1 MTDQPVRWG
10 ILGAARFARQH
21 MAPAIHAAEGA
32 ALAALAT
39 SSAEKFAEFA
49 AFAPGITHHN
59 SYDDLLGD
67 PNIDAVYIP
76 LPNHLHVDWAI
87 KALEAGKH
95 VLCEKPVGMDVAQI
109 DRLIAVRDQTGLLAA
124 EAYMIVHHPQW
135 LRAKELI
142 ANGTLGELC
151 HVNAA
156 FTFRN
161 LDQGNI
167 RNQAEKGGGG
177 LRDIGVYTLGSA
189 RWATGQEPQRLSH
202 ARVQMEHGVDVFA
215 DVGFDF
221 PGFTYQGFTS
231 IRMANRQEVHFHG
244 TEALLTLTCPFNA
257 NVFDQAELHIKRPDG
272 STTVERFAGVN
283 QYVLQVQNFG
293 RSIRQGAPYPWTLE
307 QARGTQAMLDQI
319 LATV

>member
-1 MTDQPVRWG
+1 MTDQPIRWG

-21 MAPAIHAAEGA
+21 MAPAIHAATGA
-32 ALAALAT
+32 ELAALAT
-39 SSAEKFAEFA
+39 SSAEKHAEFA
-49 AFAPGITHHN
+49 GFAPGLTHHQ
-59 SYDDLLGD
+59 SYEALLAD
-67 PNIDAVYIP
+67 PDIDAVYIP
-76 LPNHLHVDWAI
+76 LPNHLHVEWAI

-95 VLCEKPVGMDVAQI
+95 VLVEKPVGLDVAEV
-109 DRLIAVRDQTGLLAA
+109 DRLIAARDRTGLLAA

-135 LRAKELI
+135 QRAKALI
-142 ANGTLGELC
+142 ADGALGDLA

-161 LDQGNI
+161 LDESNI
-167 RNQAEKGGGG
+167 RNQAAKGGGG

-189 RWATGQEPQRLSH
+189 RWATGQEPQSLSH
-202 ARVQMEHGVDVFA
+202 AHLQMENGVDIFA
-215 DVGFDF
+215 DVGFAF
-221 PGFTYQGFTS
+221 PDFTYQGFTS

-257 NVFDQAELHIKRPDG
+257 NVFDQAELHLKRPDG
-272 STTVERFAGVN
+272 TTIVERFAGMN

-293 RSIRQGAPYPWTLE
+293 QAIRQGQSYPWTLE
-307 QARGTQAMLDQI
+307 DARGTQAMLDQI